1 MLLLPAIFPPWTPK
15 QTNWSFAMTITHF
28 RQVDW
33 IVAWDDNLNSHCYLQ
48 GSDLVFDGNQ
58 ITHVGRSY
66 DGAADLVV
74 KGAGLCLIPGL
85 VDVHA
90 HPASEMFYRGIR
102 EDHSVREH
110 FMTGLYE
117 RSCAYAIEPEDLQV
131 GAEVAYADLML
142 SGVTTLVDIT
152 FPYPGW
158 TEIIERS
165 GLRLYAAPGFNTA
178 RWYRDNA
185 HELKYHEDVAAGR
198 RGFEAAL
205 KLIDQLRAHPSGRL
219 SGVISPVQIDN
230 NNAEMLVDSHA
241 AARDRGLPWT
251 THVAQ
256 SVLEHQEMV
265 RRHGITPVQYL
276 AQLGL
281 LGEGTILGHAIT
293 IDQSSW
299 IRWHSDQDLGL
310 LGDSGTAVAHCPT
323 PFMRY
328 GTTLEHFGKYLDAGV
343 VLAIGTDTIP
353 HNMLEDLRYAAIL
366 GRVASR
372 DGHVASTADVFHAGT
387 VGGARALM
395 RDDLGKLAVGAKADI
410 VVLNA
415 RHPQMQP
422 LRDPL
427 KSLIHSA
434 AERAVKD
441 VYIDGHLVV
450 CDHQVLTLDRDGAA
464 DKMAEC
470 QRRMERNVPNNDY
483 LGRTSLEI
491 SPLSLPLLTK

>member
-1 MLLLPAIFPPWTPK
+1 MPLPVFSATPDINSK
-15 QTNWSFAMTITHF
+15 IRSIAMTITHF
-28 RQVDW
+28 RDVDW
-33 IVAWDDNLNSHCYLQ
+33 IIAWDDALASHCYLQ
-48 GSDLVFDGNQ
+48 GGDLVFDGNQ
-58 ITHVGRSY
+58 ISHVGRAY
-66 DGAADLVV
+66 DGVADVV
-74 KGAGLCLIPGL
+74 LDGAGLCLMPGL
-85 VDVHA
+85 VDAHA

-117 RSCAYAIEPEDLQV
+117 RSCAYAIEPDDMVV

-142 SGVTTLVDIT
+142 SGVTTLVDNA
-152 FPYPGW
+152 FAYPGW
-158 TEIIERS
+158 AEIIERS

-178 RWYRDNA
+178 HWYRDNA
-185 HELKYHEDVAAGR
+185 HELKYQEDVAAGR
-198 RGFEAAL
+198 RGFAAAL
-205 KLIDQLRAHPSGRL
+205 KLIDQLCAHPSGRL
-219 SGVISPVQIDN
+219 SGMISPFQIDN

-241 AARDRGLPWT
+241 AAKERGLPWT

-256 SVLEHQEMV
+256 SVLEHQEIV
-265 RRHGITPVQYL
+265 RRHGVTPVQYL

-281 LGEGTILGHAIT
+281 LGEGTILGHAIA

-299 IRWHSDQDLGL
+299 IRWHTDTDLGL

-366 GRVASR
+366 GRVASK

-387 VGGARALM
+387 VSGARALM

-410 VVLNA
+410 VVLDA
-415 RHPQMQP
+415 HQPQMQP

-441 VYIDGHLVV
+441 VYIDGQQVV
-450 CDHQVLTLDRDGAA
+450 QDHQVLTLDRDGAA
-464 DKMAEC
+464 EKMAAC
-470 QRRMERNVPNNDY
+470 QRRMEANVPGKDY
-483 LGRTSLEI
+483 LGRSSLDI
-491 SPLSLPLLTK
+491 SPLSLPLFTE